1 MIQINAFAG
10 KDSVR
15 RTFPTTMPRFFLHV
29 HNRIGFVEDEEG
41 QDLPDLDAA
50 RGAAVASIRSI
61 ISEEASQGAIDLGG
75 RVEIVGEDRRTL
87 SIVPFADAFAVR
99 TDQPA

>member
-1 MIQINAFAG
+1 
-10 KDSVR
+10 
-15 RTFPTTMPRFFLHV
+15 MPRFFLHV

-50 RGAAVASIRSI
+50 RDVAIASIRSI

-75 RVEIVGEDRRTL
+75 RVEIVDEHRRTL
-87 SIVPFADAFAVR
+87 SVVPFADAFAVR